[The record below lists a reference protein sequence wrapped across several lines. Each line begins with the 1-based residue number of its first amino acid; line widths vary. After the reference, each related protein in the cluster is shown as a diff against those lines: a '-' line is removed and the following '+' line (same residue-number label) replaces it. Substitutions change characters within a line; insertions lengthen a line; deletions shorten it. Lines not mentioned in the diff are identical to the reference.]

1 MANILIHA
9 LLLICLINNQ
19 HIHTSHISKFLI
31 IKEFNMG
38 NFYSFVIRFSRKVI
52 YNYYAFNNLV
62 H

>member
-9 LLLICLINNQ
+9 LLLIYLINIQ
-19 HIHTSHISKFLI
+19 YIHASHISKFLI

-38 NFYSFVIRFSRKVI
+38 NFCFVIRFSRKVI